1 MIITAITITTMF
13 TGIAIT
19 VGVVIGLCV
28 SVVTRGG
35 VDVVVVNIVVIVV
48 GVVGVRGDVVVIG
61 NVDGVVGI
69 FTV

>member
-13 TGIAIT
+13 TGIVIT

-48 GVVGVRGDVVVIG
+48 GVVGV
-61 NVDGVVGI
+61 
-69 FTV
+69 

>member
-61 NVDGVVGI
+61 NVDGVVDI